1 MTVRAEVLDPDRLL
15 KPEMFATF
23 RISVGETEKA
33 VAVPVNAVIYRGA
46 EASVWVALDGNR
58 FMLRRIRPG
67 IRAGDMVEVTDGLN
81 DGERVVTGGALFID
95 RAARI
100 D

>member
-1 MTVRAEVLDPDRLL
+1 LTVRAEVQDPEHLL

-23 RISVGETEKA
+23 RIALGRPQRS
-33 VAVPVNAVIYRGA
+33 VAVPANAVIHRGA

-58 FMLRRIRPG
+58 FILRRIATG
-67 IRAGDMVEVTDGLN
+67 IRSGDVLEVSDGLN
-81 DGERVVTGGALFID
+81 AGERVVTGGALFID

>member
-1 MTVRAEVLDPDRLL
+1 VL
-15 KPEMFATF
+15 ATF
-23 RISVGETEKA
+23 RIALGQPQRS
-33 VAVPVNAVIYRGA
+33 VAVPANAVIHRGP

-58 FMLRRIRPG
+58 FILRRIAPG
-67 IRAGDMVEVTDGLN
+67 IRSGDMLEVTEGLN

-95 RAARI
+95 REARI